1 MVTWIRS
8 NQVDPMLSPLLQM
21 TQTEAAAGCFGV
33 AFLPL
38 GAMEPHGPHLPL
50 GVDALI
56 AEGLLTRAA
65 ELDRST
71 RRRPVLPT
79 LWLGASCEHGG
90 RAGLMT
96 RPAEA
101 VAADIVAV
109 GRGAKAMGIDRL
121 IILNAHGGNIA
132 ASTIA
137 ALRLRTECGMLAAHP
152 HWLDFGLPAGM
163 TPPAELSRD
172 WHGGWVETSIML
184 NLAPGLVR
192 MDLAAPTP
200 ADPERVA
207 PMLQPFGPAPWG
219 WMTGDLSRS
228 GAIGRPDLATA
239 ALGAALIDHA
249 AQSLLALADQ
259 LEAMVWSP

>member
-1 MVTWIRS
+1 
-8 NQVDPMLSPLLQM
+8 MLSPLLQM
-21 TQTEAAAGCFGV
+21 TQTDAAAGGFGV

-38 GAMEPHGPHLPL
+38 GAIEPHGAHLPL
-50 GVDALI
+50 GVDAMI
-56 AEGLLTRAA
+56 AEGLLSRVMR
-65 ELDRST
+65 LDQSP

-90 RAGLMT
+90 RPGLMS

-101 VAADIVAV
+101 VAADLVAV
-109 GRGAKAMGIDRL
+109 GRGIKAMGIDRL

-137 ALRLRTECGMLAAHP
+137 ALRLRTEMGMLAAHP
-152 HWLDFGLPAGM
+152 HWLDFGLPKGM
-163 TPPAELSRD
+163 VPPAEVARD

-184 NLAPGLVR
+184 RLAPDLVR

-200 ADPERVA
+200 PDSARVA

-219 WMTGDLSRS
+219 WMTNDLTRS

-239 ALGAALIDHA
+239 ALGEALIAHA
-249 AQSLLALADQ
+249 ANCLLRLADQ
-259 LEAMVWSP
+259 MEAMAWPP

>member
-1 MVTWIRS
+1 MVTWILS
-8 NQVDPMLSPLLQM
+8 SQVDPMLSPLLHL
-21 TQTEAAAGCFGV
+21 TQTEAAAGAFGV

-38 GAMEPHGPHLPL
+38 GAIEPHGPHLPL

-56 AEGLLTRAA
+56 AEGLLARAA
-65 ELDRST
+65 ELDGSS

-90 RAGLMT
+90 RPGLMT

-109 GRGAKAMGIDRL
+109 GRGVKAMGIDRL

-137 ALRLRTECGMLAAHP
+137 ALRLRTEFGMLAAHP
-152 HWLDFGLPAGM
+152 HWLDFGLPDGM
-163 TPPAELSRD
+163 TAPAEVSRD

-184 NLAPGLVR
+184 KLAPHLVR

-200 ADPERVA
+200 ADPARVA

-219 WMTGDLSRS
+219 WMTGDLTNS
-228 GAIGRPDLATA
+228 GAIGRPDLATPT
-239 ALGAALIDHA
+239 LGAALIDHA
-249 AQSLLALADQ
+249 ARSLLILAEQ
-259 LEAMVWSP
+259 LEAMAWAP

>member
-1 MVTWIRS
+1 MVTWILS
-8 NQVDPMLSPLLQM
+8 SQVDPMLSPLLQM
-21 TQTEAAAGCFGV
+21 TQTEAAAGGFGV

-56 AEGLLTRAA
+56 AEGLLARAA
-65 ELDRST
+65 ALDTSS

-90 RAGLMT
+90 RPGLMT
-96 RPAEA
+96 RSAEV

-109 GRGAKAMGIDRL
+109 GRGIKTMGIDRL

-137 ALRLRTECGMLAAHP
+137 ALRLRTEFGMLAAHP
-152 HWLDFGLPAGM
+152 HWLDFGLPEGM
-163 TPPAELSRD
+163 TPPAAVSRD
-172 WHGGWVETSIML
+172 WHGGWLETSIML
-184 NLAPGLVR
+184 NLMPDLVR

-200 ADPERVA
+200 ADPTRVA

-219 WMTGDLSRS
+219 WMTSDLTSS

-249 AQSLLALADQ
+249 AKSLLALAEQ
-259 LEAMVWSP
+259 LEAMAWAP

>member
-1 MVTWIRS
+1 MF
-8 NQVDPMLSPLLQM
+8 SPLLQM
-21 TQTEAAAGCFGV
+21 TQTEAAEGAFGV

-56 AEGLLTRAA
+56 AEGLLARAA
-65 ELDRST
+65 ELDQAA

-90 RAGLMT
+90 HAGLMT

-101 VAADIVAV
+101 VASDIVAV
-109 GRGAKAMGIDRL
+109 GRGVKGMGIDRL

-132 ASTIA
+132 AATIA
-137 ALRLRTECGMLAAHP
+137 ALRLRTEFGMLAAHP
-152 HWLDFGLPAGM
+152 HWLDFGMPEGV
-163 TPPAELSRD
+163 TPPAEVSRD

-184 NLAPGLVR
+184 RLAPHLVR

-200 ADPERVA
+200 ADPARAA

-219 WMTGDLSRS
+219 WMTSDLTRS
-228 GAIGRPDLATA
+228 GAIGRPELATP
-239 ALGAALIDHA
+239 ALGQALIDHA
-249 AQSLLALADQ
+249 AASLLVLADQ
-259 LEAMVWSP
+259 MEAMAWAP

>member
-1 MVTWIRS
+1 
-8 NQVDPMLSPLLQM
+8 MLSPLLHM
-21 TQTEAAAGCFGV
+21 TQTEAAAGDFGV

-56 AEGLLTRAA
+56 AEGILERAA
-65 ELDRST
+65 ALDQT
-71 RRRPVLPT
+71 ALRRPTLPT

-96 RPAEA
+96 RSAEA
-101 VAADIVAV
+101 VAADVVAV
-109 GRGAKAMGIDRL
+109 GRGVKAMGIDRL

-137 ALRLRTECGMLAAHP
+137 ALRLRTELGMLAAHP
-152 HWLDFGLPAGM
+152 HWLDFGLPQDMAA
-163 TPPAELSRD
+163 PAEVSRD

-184 NLAPGLVR
+184 HLAPERVR
-192 MDLAAPTP
+192 MDLAQATP
-200 ADPERVA
+200 ADPARVA

-219 WMTGDLSRS
+219 WMTGDLTGDLAGDLTAT

-239 ALGAALIDHA
+239 ALGAALVDHA
-249 AQSLLALADQ
+249 ARSLLMLAGQ
-259 LEAMVWSP
+259 MEAMVWTP